1 VATLTE
7 QPSRRDRNKL
17 RNQKEILAAALAVFA
32 EKGYRDASVQEIAER
47 ADFAVS
53 TLYALF
59 ENKAD
64 LYRKVSV
71 DIGRMTGA
79 IFDEAMAA
87 GADEY
92 EKLVNCARV
101 KGRIYQMTPAGVRML
116 ENELQSLQNEPG
128 ETYPELGIG
137 RIYKRFLVRIQ
148 TLFADGIRRGLFVA
162 GDPVLMALAL
172 DSSTNALMTLCRN
185 QPEHYTYDE
194 RVDEVLDLFFS
205 PVLKQA
211 SRKKAQGSTGNA

>member
-1 VATLTE
+1 MATLSNK
-7 QPSRRDRNKL
+7 PSRRDRNKQ

-59 ENKAD
+59 ESKAD

-71 DIGRMTGA
+71 DIGRLTGA
-79 IFDEAMAA
+79 IFEDAMAA

-101 KGRIYQMTPAGVRML
+101 KGRICEETPAGVRML
-116 ENELQSLQNEPG
+116 ENELQSLQRDPG
-128 ETYPELGIG
+128 EAHPEQGIG
-137 RIYKRFLVRIQ
+137 KIYERFLVRIQ

-172 DSSTNALMTLCRN
+172 DSSTNALMTLCRTH
-185 QPEHYTYDE
+185 PERYTYDE
-194 RVDEVLDLFFS
+194 RVDEVLDLFFL
-205 PVLKQA
+205 PVLKRA
-211 SRKKAQGSTGNA
+211 PRKKPHGNTGNA